1 MKVLFIG
8 GTGVISSA
16 CAELAV
22 EKGFELYLL
31 NRGKTKRPVP
41 KKAHILCGDIRD
53 RTSAESAIGNR
64 TFDVVVNW
72 VAFTPEHIKR
82 DLELFGGRTGQYI
95 FISSASAY
103 QTPPKKLP
111 VNEFTPLSNNFWKYS
126 RDKIACEKLL
136 LQSYRKGHFPVT
148 IVRPSHTYDCTL
160 LPMHNKYTL
169 VDRMRKGKKVIV
181 HGDGTSL
188 WVLTHHRDF
197 ARGFVGLIGDSL
209 AIGESFHITSDEL
222 LSWNQIYEIL
232 AYTAGTEAKIVHI
245 PSEFIASFDPEW
257 GANLLGDKSHS
268 MIFDNS
274 KIKRFVP
281 DYTATIPFFTGAQ
294 EIISWYNAD
303 PSRQIVDE
311 EENQIID
318 KIIAR
323 YEMAL
328 PHRKK
333 KS

>member
-16 CAELAV
+16 CAELTV

-31 NRGKTKRPVP
+31 TRGKTKRPVP
-41 KKAHILCGDIRD
+41 EKAHILCGDIRERASTETALED
-53 RTSAESAIGNR
+53 R
-64 TFDVVVNW
+64 TFDIVVNW

-82 DLELFGGRTGQYI
+82 DLELFGGRVGQYI
-95 FISSASAY
+95 FISSASVY

-111 VNEFTPLSNNFWKYS
+111 VTEGTPLSNTFWEYS
-126 RDKIACEKLL
+126 RNKIACEKCL
-136 LQSYRKGHFPVT
+136 LQAYRKGRFPVT
-148 IVRPSHTYDCTL
+148 IVRPSHTYDRTL

-169 VDRMRKGKKVIV
+169 VDRMRKGKRVVV

-197 ARGFVGLIGDSL
+197 AKGFVGLLGNSIT
-209 AIGESFHITSDEL
+209 IGESFHITSDEL
-222 LSWNQIYEIL
+222 LSWNQIYEIV
-232 AYTAGTEAKIVHI
+232 AYAAGTEARIVHI

-257 GANLLGDKSHS
+257 GASLLGDKSHS

-274 KIKRFVP
+274 KIKKFVP

-294 EIISWYNAD
+294 EIISWYNAN
-303 PSRQIVDE
+303 PSRQVVDE
-311 EENQIID
+311 KENQMID

-328 PHRKK
+328 PQRK
-333 KS
+333 SNL